1 MRKYSI
7 FCKIDGT
14 SWDMVIEANQ
24 FSYSNSGVYEFRN
37 TVTNEEWY
45 FPVYRTVIKRV
56 QDTVEDN
63 PTS

>member
-56 QDTVEDN
+56 QDTVG
-63 PTS
+63 